1 MTKSLTHIPDT
12 IFRLGLAANTAF
24 HARKDFSLSLAFP
37 TYASALAFRKLF
49 YSSRSFL
56 RTLQQRKPQDALRFT
71 DAISGLE
78 RLSCARLDKAPAQA
92 QLASLGSIYLDFTMK
107 TNDASLDQQLDALG
121 LPALDLAYNPD
132 TTTNADFMAAHAP
145 AAHAPQQTSP
155 QALYK
160 PAAAPS
166 APIELPIADPN
177 ALPTSFFIFDY
188 NCTAIDF
195 FARSA
200 HETALKLR
208 DAIDAFINEPNLVT
222 QANLRRLRRKL
233 LDGQISESLR
243 DYVMNNPSIDEML
256 AQEF

>member
-37 TYASALAFRKLF
+37 SYASALAFRKLF

-92 QLASLGSIYLDFTMK
+92 QLTALGSIYLDFTMK

-132 TTTNADFMAAHAP
+132 TTTNADFMAAHMPSAP
-145 AAHAPQQTSP
+145 AAFTSP
-155 QALYK
+155 QQMYK

-166 APIELPIADPN
+166 PAIELPIADPN
-177 ALPTSFFIFDY
+177 ALPTAFFIFDY
-188 NCTAIDF
+188 NCTPQDF
-195 FARSA
+195 MARSA
-200 HETALKLR
+200 HETALKLQA
-208 DAIDAFINEPNLVT
+208 AIDAFINQPNTITL
-222 QANLRRLRRKL
+222 ANLRRLRRKL
-233 LDGQISESLR
+233 LDSQVSEDLR
-243 DYVMNNPSIDEML
+243 QHIMQSPELDGML
-256 AQEF
+256 ATEF